1 MHTRLHTD
9 GSTHKGTETQG
20 KGQWAAQCQERWDFG
35 DVLDALLD
43 GPLSKGLKGGEGDAR
58 WIAAWTVFQ
67 TEEAV
72 GARHLRRAALPD
84 ALEERLTGLWLGQTV
99 RGRWE
104 GDGTRCLRNQN

>member
-1 MHTRLHTD
+1 M
-9 GSTHKGTETQG
+9 
-20 KGQWAAQCQERWDFG
+20 
-35 DVLDALLD
+35 
-43 GPLSKGLKGGEGDAR
+43 KGGDGDAR

-72 GARHLRRAALPD
+72 GARHLRQAALPD